1 MSDDVK
7 ITRFGFIWHG
17 VHFERVSDEND
28 VLTLYISAPKLN
40 GFLHVGLADYAGGMG
55 LDVET
60 TDEEARQRAII
71 SQMDARKHAC
81 AYCRNEFR
89 ADKRGACASCGA
101 PQG

>member
-1 MSDDVK
+1 MGSDGVVVTAPGGLVLSNGDMTIIDGNYYVVK
-7 ITRFGFIWHG
+7 GESLIT
-17 VHFERVSDEND
+17 
-28 VLTLYISAPKLN
+28 
-40 GFLHVGLADYAGGMG
+40 VGGLESPAYAGGMG

>member
-60 TDEEARQRAII
+60 KDDFVDEEAERMR
-71 SQMDARKHAC
+71 R
-81 AYCRNEFR
+81 E
-89 ADKRGACASCGA
+89 GANG
-101 PQG
+101 